1 MSETL
6 RGIFY
11 VLLGNVSPLYAPPIH
26 VRRYDGGAD
35 YEVRGKALNAVLS
48 AMEIFRDE
56 FFDFLGIT
64 LDVFAKRY
72 IVESP

>member
-11 VLLGNVSPLYAPPIH
+11 GF
-26 VRRYDGGAD
+26 RRYDGGAD

>member
-1 MSETL
+1 MFYWEMSVHYTL
-6 RGIFY
+6 
-11 VLLGNVSPLYAPPIH
+11 LPIH
-26 VRRYDGGAD
+26 ARRYDGGAD

-56 FFDFLGIT
+56 LFDFLGIT
-64 LDVFAKRY
+64 LDVLAKRY